1 LTLLYFV
8 CQRKVK
14 AFILRLSKSKLDFLY
29 KSLKPSRKNMQSI
42 VNLED
47 NILVNLRQLPPE
59 KQQEVLDFTEF
70 LRQKTVSVSS
80 AHKPTLR
87 EIATMPLSER
97 HKILAS
103 SIAATAQDFLTD
115 PELTEF
121 ATLDED
127 WELDR
132 V

>member
-1 LTLLYFV
+1 M
-8 CQRKVK
+8 
-14 AFILRLSKSKLDFLY
+14 IGLSIQLCTDYPSF
-29 KSLKPSRKNMQSI
+29 SRKSFIPHAFCQSGM
-42 VNLED
+42 
-47 NILVNLRQLPPE
+47 LP
-59 KQQEVLDFTEF
+59 
-70 LRQKTVSVSS
+70 
-80 AHKPTLR
+80 
-87 EIATMPLSER
+87 IAAMPLSER

-121 ATLDED
+121 AALDED

>member
-1 LTLLYFV
+1 
-8 CQRKVK
+8 
-14 AFILRLSKSKLDFLY
+14 
-29 KSLKPSRKNMQSI
+29 MQSI

-47 NILVNLRQLPPE
+47 SILVNLRQLPLA
-59 KQQEVLDFTEF
+59 KQQEVLDFTEL
-70 LRQKTVSVSS
+70 LRQKTVSVFS

-87 EIATMPLSER
+87 EISAMPLSER

-103 SIAATAQDFLTD
+103 SIAATAHDFSTD

-121 ATLDED
+121 AALDFED

>member
-29 KSLKPSRKNMQSI
+29 KSLKPSRKNMKSI

-121 ATLDED
+121 ATLDEN